1 MSYAAPKPIWPPAQ
15 RPMNNNGESPSY
27 TCSALPTHP
36 DETANRVGT
45 PPASQPIDNVE
56 HNTAYNPFEDGPIRR
71 KAREST
77 ESFNSAI
84 DEDIYS
90 QQTFKYV

>member
-1 MSYAAPKPIWPPAQ
+1 MRATHYCVGMPP
-15 RPMNNNGESPSY
+15 
-27 TCSALPTHP
+27 T
-36 DETANRVGT
+36 
-45 PPASQPIDNVE
+45 SQPIDSVE
-56 HNTAYNPFEDGPIRR
+56 HHTAYNPFEDGPSIPIRR

-84 DEDIYS
+84 DEDMYS